1 MDIDDRFA
9 SKAAKVEETP
19 EPFRHALLEHLS
31 SDERVN
37 LLLYGPAFS
46 TMDLKMPATVLALT
60 NRRWLVVSEE
70 EDGSPAVDDCNFGD
84 TLLLELTSVL
94 LSWQLKI
101 DFIKD
106 GAARFSAIQF
116 HGAMGAIDK
125 LYFQAIELVLNGINE
140 PPSGTLV
147 KKENAATLLDG
158 WPAEFRNAALR
169 YLPNDRHLVSAI
181 RWPAASSGFK
191 RELAPAGALLLTARE
206 LEFIAE
212 KPLPWMRLRE
222 QQKLGIIIT
231 YFPLIRLAQFN
242 ISHHE
247 RFSILGLEM
256 HASHGGEKLE
266 IVFPSEHE
274 QSVLKLME
282 QTAA

>member
-9 SKAAKVEETP
+9 SKAVDVEETP
-19 EPFRHALLEHLS
+19 EPFRRALLQNLS
-31 SDERVN
+31 PDEPVN
-37 LLLYGPAFS
+37 LLVYGPAFS

-60 NRRWLVVSEE
+60 NRRWLIVSEE
-70 EDGSPAVDDCNFGD
+70 QDESPAVHECDFSD

-106 GAARFSAIQF
+106 GATRFSTVQF
-116 HGAMGAIDK
+116 HGAMGAIQN
-125 LYFQAIELVLNGINE
+125 LYRPAIELVLNRISE
-140 PPSGTLV
+140 TASGTLAR
-147 KKENAATLLDG
+147 KDNTAILLDG
-158 WPAEFRNAALR
+158 WPAEFRNVALQ
-169 YLPNDRHLVSAI
+169 YLPGDRHLVCAAH
-181 RWPAASSGFK
+181 WPATSSGFK
-191 RELAPAGALLLTARE
+191 RELTPAGALLLTARE
-206 LEFIAE
+206 LVLIAE
-212 KPLPWMRLRE
+212 RPLPWARLQE
-222 QQKLGIIIT
+222 HEKLGIIIT

-247 RFSILGLEM
+247 RLSILGLEM

-274 QSVLKLME
+274 QALLTLME
-282 QTAA
+282 QAGI